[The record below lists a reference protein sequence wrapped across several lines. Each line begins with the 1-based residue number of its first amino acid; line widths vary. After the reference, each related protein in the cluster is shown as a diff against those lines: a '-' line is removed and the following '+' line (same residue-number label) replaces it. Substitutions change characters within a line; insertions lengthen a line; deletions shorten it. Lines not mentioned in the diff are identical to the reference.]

1 MKEKIT
7 LGGCNYIYVEHENEF
22 QLFYDAKDISWREDL
37 RGKLATKII
46 DTGNGLEIIQEKK
59 NRLDYSEASEIK
71 FLLNKILK

>member
-1 MKEKIT
+1 MKEQIK

-22 QLFYDAKDISWREDL
+22 QLFYDAKDTSWREDL

-59 NRLDYSEASEIK
+59 NRLDYSEATEIK

>member
-1 MKEKIT
+1 MREEIT
-7 LGGCNYIYVEHENEF
+7 LGGCNYIYFEHENEF
-22 QLFYDAKDISWREDL
+22 QLFYDAKDTAWREDL

-46 DTGNGLEIIQEKK
+46 DTGNNLKIIQEKK

>member
-1 MKEKIT
+1 MREEIT
-7 LGGCNYIYVEHENEF
+7 LGGCNYIYIQENNEF
-22 QLFYDAKDISWREDL
+22 QLLYDAKDTAWREDL

-46 DTGNGLEIIQEKK
+46 DTGNNLKIIQEKK

>member
-1 MKEKIT
+1 MEEQIT
-7 LGGCNYIYVEHENEF
+7 LGGCNYIYIQQKNEF
-22 QLFYDAKDISWREDL
+22 QLFYDVKDISWREDL

-46 DTGNGLEIIQEKK
+46 DTGNDLKIIQEKK

>member
-1 MKEKIT
+1 MKEQIT
-7 LGGCNYIYVEHENEF
+7 LGGCNYIYIQENNEF
-22 QLFYDAKDISWREDL
+22 QLFYDAKDTSWREDL

-46 DTGNGLEIIQEKK
+46 DTGNYLKIIQEKK